1 MEKFSEELQY
11 SPVVSNHSTVIYRN
25 VAPQSSTSVTLSA
38 TSSVGPSEIIIPP
51 SVFNPSK
58 SRLNFNLRIPE
69 VNTKYTWTNANL
81 LTTIS
86 RVVLYDSST
95 SAVLLDCGNFDKY
108 ASLVVPAGTHIDNLL
123 TKSFV
128 SGAPAITEAL
138 ANPRPVEDIT
148 KANGP
153 ITATFTTGAAFVA
166 NTTNILPTAV
176 NNFTGQTTG
185 DIGAFAPYTGRR
197 QFYIS
202 PVGDGAAAGDAYFN
216 VSIPFEAFKL
226 TFLSTNKMVYFPS
239 NIVLQIYWN
248 AGNQFFF
255 TANANN
261 DTTTAQAAATTPIIS
276 NLSIALA
283 NEANLAIVSQVINK
297 VMSEGLSMPIA
308 YPTTTRQSL
317 SASTAHSYS
326 LQLTRGY
333 GARILALISAP
344 FSAAGTATVGQVHS
358 RGTLGVYNT
367 LINNVAL
374 LYPSGMDAT
383 KGQDYTIANKEY
395 LTKSAVQALGE
406 YLTAEWVHIDGFA
419 GQKSLW
425 KYDEDQH
432 QIDGLD
438 VGAQSSTWS
447 IQAALTASTA
457 YIWITAIVGQ
467 KMLTITNQGSMVV

>member
-11 SPVVSNHSTVIYRN
+11 SPVVSNHSTIIYRN
-25 VAPQSSTSVTLSA
+25 VAPQSSTSITLST

-69 VNTKYTWTNANL
+69 VDTKYTWTNANL
-81 LTTIS
+81 LTLIS
-86 RVVLYDSST
+86 RVVLYDSASN
-95 SAVLLDCGNFDKY
+95 AVLLDCGNFDKY

-123 TKSFV
+123 SKSFV
-128 SGAPAITEAL
+128 SGSPAITEAT
-138 ANPRPVEDIT
+138 ANPRPVEDIS
-148 KANGP
+148 KSNLAN
-153 ITATFTTGAAFVA
+153 
-166 NTTNILPTAV
+166 NY
-176 NNFTGQTTG
+176 TGQGTE
-185 DIGAFAPYTGRR
+185 DVGAFAPFTGRR

-202 PVGDGAAAGDAYFN
+202 PVGNGAAGGDVYLN

-226 TFLSTNKMVYFPS
+226 TFLSTNRLCYFPS
-239 NIVLQIYWN
+239 NLVLQIYFS

-255 TANANN
+255 TANAA
-261 DTTTAQAAATTPIIS
+261 DSAATAQAAATSPIIS
-276 NLSIALA
+276 NLSVALA
-283 NEANLAIVSQVINK
+283 NEANLAIVSQVIDK
-297 VMSEGLSMPIA
+297 VMKEGLSMPIA
-308 YPTTTRQSL
+308 YPTTTRQSI

-333 GARILALISAP
+333 GNRILALISAP
-344 FSAAGTATVGQVHS
+344 FSAAGTATTAQSHE

-395 LTKSAVQALGE
+395 LNKSAVQALGE
-406 YLTAEWVHIDGFA
+406 YLNAEWIHVDGFA
-419 GQKSLW
+419 GQKPLW
-425 KYDEDQH
+425 QYDEDQH

-438 VGAQSSTWS
+438 VGTQSSTWS

-457 YIWITAIVGQ
+457 YIWITAIIGQ

>member
-11 SPVVSNHSTVIYRN
+11 SPVVSNHSTIIYRN
-25 VAPQSSTSVTLSA
+25 VAPQSSTSVTLST

-69 VNTKYTWTNANL
+69 VDTKFTWTNANL

-86 RVVLYDSST
+86 RVVLYDSAT
-95 SAVLLDCGNFDKY
+95 NAVLLDCGNFDKY

-123 TKSFV
+123 SKSFV
-128 SGAPAITEAL
+128 SGEPAITEVL
-138 ANPRPVEDIT
+138 ANPRPVEDIS
-148 KANGP
+148 KSNLAN
-153 ITATFTTGAAFVA
+153 
-166 NTTNILPTAV
+166 NY
-176 NNFTGQTTG
+176 TGQVAE
-185 DIGAFAPYTGRR
+185 DVGAFAPFTGRR

-202 PVGDGAAAGDAYFN
+202 PVGNGTAGGDVYLN

-255 TANANN
+255 TANSAS
-261 DTTTAQAAATTPIIS
+261 TTATAQSAATSPIIS
-276 NLSIALA
+276 NLSVALA
-283 NEANLAIVSQVINK
+283 NEANLAIVSQVIDK
-297 VMSEGLSMPIA
+297 VMKEGLSMPIA

-344 FSAAGTATVGQVHS
+344 FSAAGTATTGQSHE

-395 LTKSAVQALGE
+395 LNKSAVQALGE
-406 YLTAEWVHIDGFA
+406 YLNAEWIHVDGFA
-419 GQKSLW
+419 GQKPLW
-425 KYDEDQH
+425 QYDEDQH

-438 VGAQSSTWS
+438 VGTQSSTWS